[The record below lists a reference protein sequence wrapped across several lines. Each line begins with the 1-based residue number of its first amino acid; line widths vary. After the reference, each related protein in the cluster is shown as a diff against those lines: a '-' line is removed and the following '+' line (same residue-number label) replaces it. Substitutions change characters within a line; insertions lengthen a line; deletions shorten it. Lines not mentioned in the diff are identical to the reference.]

1 VIYESR
7 KKGGKMIESV
17 GWDAS
22 ISHTLPD
29 TKDCKKIAASGHIL
43 FLKTLHGVFEK
54 FPTI

>member
-1 VIYESR
+1 
-7 KKGGKMIESV
+7 MIESV

-22 ISHTLPD
+22 ISHTLSY
-29 TKDCKKIAASGHIL
+29 TKDCKKVAASGHIL